1 MLSCA
6 RPFISLYTTGCAFT
20 HVITFVRDLYDF
32 LTEQINPFNVN
43 ALLISIALYSVV
55 LVSSAIGTFIPPPI
69 LHLPRGSGNGSP
81 LTVLKL

>member
-6 RPFISLYTTGCAFT
+6 RPFLSPYDTGCALT
-20 HVITFVRDLYDF
+20 RTFVRDLHDF

-81 LTVLKL
+81 LTMLKL